1 MWHCGWLL
9 PNCAYIFWT
18 LCNLFLVIKNHNI
31 TFPVDYLPFPTS
43 TLEKTQCPTI
53 YELLC
58 HHPLGECQ
66 AGVGSHRPLSGEELI
81 KMSMCW
87 GNGLPFLS
95 FPAFTFYFAHFLCN
109 PANSSISRL
118 WTKWFHYLLW
128 RLLSDGLFFTVVCL
142 GESFFFWAGLF
153 IALTF
158 LPLYLVHISSIYLSG
173 IFTFH
178 T

>member
-1 MWHCGWLL
+1 MWHCWWLL

-18 LCNLFLVIKNHNI
+18 LCNLFLVLKNHNI

-81 KMSMCW
+81 KM
-87 GNGLPFLS
+87 F
-95 FPAFTFYFAHFLCN
+95 FTFYFAHFLCN

-128 RLLSDGLFFTVVCL
+128 RLLSDGLFYCCML
-142 GESFFFWAGLF
+142 GGEFFLLGRF
-153 IALTF
+153 IYCTHFFA
-158 LPLYLVHISSIYLSG
+158 P
-173 IFTFH
+173 IFGSH
-178 T
+178 K